1 VPANCIAAH
10 HADQEKE
17 TNNHFKKA
25 TEFTA
30 IILEN
35 QNAAAATETA
45 HFPKKREVEM
55 GGLLL

>member
-1 VPANCIAAH
+1 VPANCTAAH
-10 HADQEKE
+10 RVDQEKK

-35 QNAAAATETA
+35 RNAAAAAKAA
-45 HFPKKREVEM
+45 HFPKMREVERV
-55 GGLLL
+55 GLLL